1 MRAGELMLLRA
12 DRRSRV
18 RSPTG
23 TTAMAVD
30 IREGS
35 RAAARAETASIEE
48 VVMLLRAVL
57 GPELVASIAGN
68 KTRGCVAAWAQGR
81 DHPGDTAARRLRIA
95 LELVLVVME
104 GEGIEA
110 ARSWLLRPDRTLEGR
125 SPLAVLAEQRPLR
138 TRRTLLAAA
147 AASLRRGDAG
157 PSSVSSGRPLRSV

>member
-1 MRAGELMLLRA
+1 
-12 DRRSRV
+12 
-18 RSPTG
+18 
-23 TTAMAVD
+23 MAVD

-68 KTRGCVAAWAQGR
+68 KTGCVAAWAQGR
-81 DHPGDTAARRLRIA
+81 YHPGDTAARRLRIA

>member
-1 MRAGELMLLRA
+1 
-12 DRRSRV
+12 
-18 RSPTG
+18 
-23 TTAMAVD
+23 MAVD

-81 DHPGDTAARRLRIA
+81 YHPGDTAARRLRIA